1 MNIFFIIL
9 GIIYLIYIFTAV
21 KNGKFNVVE
30 SFFWIC
36 GGIGVLILSIF
47 PNIIVWISKFV
58 GIDYPPSLLFM
69 LCIIFLL
76 FINFR
81 NSQKISEQQEKI
93 IELAQNLALLKSKE
107 NDK

>member
-81 NSQKISEQQEKI
+81 NSQKIAEQQEKI